1 MYTRYHVSDITISKK
16 NEIELNLKCD
26 QHILYELQEDFSF
39 DVEGASFSP
48 AYRKK
53 YWDGKIR
60 MVSVSTSSMP
70 VGLTYRLCKWAD
82 KHNYSW
88 EFENNKYY
96 GVPYDTDPRIFQ
108 EGVELFMDKISN
120 VKAREY
126 QSDTVFHALKEY
138 RKTIVSP
145 TGSGKSLMIYT
156 IARYLKSIG
165 KRVLI
170 VVPTKSLVEQMYKD
184 FRDYGWDVEE
194 FCHKIYQGH
203 SLDTDKPVVIS
214 TFQSIYGLQKGWYRQ
229 FDGVIG
235 DECHNFKAKVLQG
248 IMKKMPDAKW
258 RYGFTGTLDGKN
270 VNQLILEG
278 HFGPVFRTTSSSD
291 LMEKGF
297 LAKLNVEIVILKH
310 HHRTFSNYNEELEYL
325 GECDERNEYICKLAG
340 DLKGNVLVLFTR
352 VEGHGIPLYERMSSS
367 TEREV
372 HLIHGGTDV
381 HQRERVRE
389 VAEASSDNIIIGSYG
404 TMSTGVN
411 IKNLHHVIFA
421 SPSKSR
427 VRVLQSIGR
436 GLRKGKGKNDCMLY
450 DIADDFRRPHGK
462 SNFTLNHL
470 AERIKFYIDEDFSY
484 QTHEVQITPSTPD
497 LNTLVGRL

>member
-1 MYTRYHVSDITISKK
+1 MTDIIISKK
-16 NEIELNLKCD
+16 NEIDLQLKCD
-26 QHILYELQEDFSF
+26 PHILYELQEDFSF

-60 MVSVSTSSMP
+60 MVSVAASTMP
-70 VGLTYRLCKWAD
+70 VGLTYRLAKWCD
-82 KHNYSW
+82 KHNYTW
-88 EFENNKYY
+88 GFENNKYY
-96 GVPYDTDPRIFQ
+96 GVPYENDERVFL
-108 EGVELFMDKISN
+108 EGVEIFMDKISN
-120 VKAREY
+120 VKPREY
-126 QSDTVFHALKEY
+126 QVDTVFHALKEY

-165 KRVLI
+165 KRTLI

-184 FRDYGWDVEE
+184 FKEYGWDVEE
-194 FCHKIYQGH
+194 NCHKIYQGH
-203 SLDTDKPVVIS
+203 SLDTVAPVTIS
-214 TFQSIYGLQKGWYRQ
+214 TFQSIYGLEKKWYRQ

-258 RYGFTGTLDGKN
+258 RYGFTGTLDGKG

-278 HFGPVFRTTSSSD
+278 HFGPVFRTTTSAD

-310 HHRTFSNYNEELEYL
+310 SHRIFETYNDEIEYL
-325 GECDERNEYICKLAG
+325 GECDERNQYICKLAG

-352 VEGHGIPLYERMSSS
+352 VEGHGIPLHERMQEL
-367 TEREV
+367 TNRPT
-372 HLIHGGTDV
+372 HIIHGGTDV

-389 VAEASSDNIIIGSYG
+389 IAETSHNNIIFGSYG

-411 IKNLHHVIFA
+411 IKNLHHVVFA

-427 VRVLQSIGR
+427 IRVLQSIGR
-436 GLRKGKGKNDCMLY
+436 GLRKGKGKDECMLY
-450 DIADDFRRPHGK
+450 DIADDFRKPHGR

-470 AERIKFYIDEDFSY
+470 AERIKFYVGEDFTY
-484 QTHEVQITPSTPD
+484 QIHEVPLMAT
-497 LNTLVGRL
+497 LNTLVEA

>member
-1 MYTRYHVSDITISKK
+1 MTDVIISKK
-16 NEIELNLKCD
+16 NEIDLQLECG
-26 QHILYELQEDFSF
+26 QHILYELQEAFSF

-60 MVSVSTSSMP
+60 LCSVSASTIP
-70 VGLTYRLCKWAD
+70 VGLVYRLCKFLD
-82 KHNYSW
+82 KHNYTW
-88 EFENNKYY
+88 EFKDNKFY
-96 GVPYDTDPRIFQ
+96 GVPYETDERIFY
-108 EGVELFMDKISN
+108 EGVELFMSKISN
-120 VKAREY
+120 VKPREY
-126 QSDTVFHALKEY
+126 QVDTVFHALKEY
-138 RKTIVSP
+138 RKTIISP
-145 TGSGKSLMIYT
+145 TGSGKSLMIYS
-156 IARYLKSIG
+156 IVRYLKSIH

-184 FRDYGWDVEE
+184 FIDYGWDEE
-194 FCHKIYQGH
+194 NMHKIYQGH
-203 SLDTDKPVVIS
+203 SLDTKSPVTIS

-248 IMKKMPDAKW
+248 IMKKCPDAKW

-270 VNQLILEG
+270 VNQLILES
-278 HFGPVFRTTSSSD
+278 HFGPVFKTTSSSD

-297 LAKLNVEIVILKH
+297 LAKLNVKIHIIKHTPQVFNTYNDEI
-310 HHRTFSNYNEELEYL
+310 EYL
-325 GECDERNEYICKLAG
+325 GQDYGRNKYICELARA
-340 DLKGNVLVLFTR
+340 LKGNVLVLFAR
-352 VEGHGIPLYERMSSS
+352 VEKHGIPMSEMMRNL
-367 TEREV
+367 TIRPV
-372 HLIHGGTDV
+372 HLIYGDTDV
-381 HQRERVRE
+381 KEREQVRAL
-389 VAEASSDNIIIGSYG
+389 AEKNDDLIIFGSYG

-436 GLRKGKGKNDCMLY
+436 GLRKANQKDRCMLY
-450 DIADDFRRPHGK
+450 DIADDFRKNGGR

-470 AERIKFYIDEDFSY
+470 AERIKYYTEEDFEFTL
-484 QTHEVQITPSTPD
+484 QEVS
-497 LNTLVGRL
+497 LNSIVQLNN